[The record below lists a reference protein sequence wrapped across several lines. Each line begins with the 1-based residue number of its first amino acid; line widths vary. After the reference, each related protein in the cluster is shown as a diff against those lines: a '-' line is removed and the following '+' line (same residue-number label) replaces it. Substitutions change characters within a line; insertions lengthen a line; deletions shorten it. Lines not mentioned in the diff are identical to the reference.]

1 MEEAGGSDVLERE
14 RSEPKKETRAEI
26 RRRKLL
32 TIASDLFATK
42 GYDATSIRDVAAAA
56 GMNSASLYYHFPSK
70 EEMFIAV
77 ENASVDKIHDRVA
90 AALAVPRQDPWERL
104 EAAAIAHCE
113 ALVDRSG
120 FRVLMTLLF
129 PPCLS
134 DEVRKRLAARRDQ
147 FELMMAEVIEA
158 LPLAEDVDR
167 LVFRK
172 HYLGGM
178 NAVGVWY
185 SPGGR
190 LRPADI
196 ALNIVRSLRR

>member
-1 MEEAGGSDVLERE
+1 MEDVGAVAVLERE
-14 RSEPKKETRAEI
+14 GSEPKKEKRAEI
-26 RRRKLL
+26 RRRTLL

-42 GYDATSIRDVAAAA
+42 GYDATSIRDVAAVA

-90 AALAVPRQDPWERL
+90 RALAVPRSDPWERL
-104 EAAAIAHCE
+104 EVAAIAHCE
-113 ALVDRSG
+113 ALLDRSG

-129 PPCLS
+129 PPSLS
-134 DEVRKRLAARRDQ
+134 EEVRKRLAIRRDQ

-158 LPLAEDVDR
+158 LPLGDDVDR

-178 NAVGVWY
+178 NAVGLWY
-185 SPGGR
+185 SPEGK

-196 ALNIVRSLRR
+196 ARNIVRSLKR